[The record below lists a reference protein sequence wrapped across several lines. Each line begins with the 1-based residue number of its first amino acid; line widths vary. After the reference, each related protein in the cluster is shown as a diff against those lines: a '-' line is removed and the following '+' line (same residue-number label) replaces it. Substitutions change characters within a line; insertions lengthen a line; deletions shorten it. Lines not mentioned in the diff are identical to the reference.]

1 MARVELRNYRRAQS
15 PLHTLFRL
23 FRYFRHCRVLL
34 ICAVASILAYVACTI
49 GASYCMRPLTNLLK
63 ESGITPNETYAKYL
77 SLLAGLGTLYFLS
90 AVTNYLLNRLMLETS
105 TVIMRELRAELFAR
119 MQKLP
124 ISYFDANTNGSLMSY
139 YTNDIEATN
148 ELLQHSITQM
158 LISVTS
164 LTGTIA
170 MMLVL
175 SMRLFAIMVV
185 LGAIVLLVVRI
196 TTKISSHSYRAQQ
209 KNAAAV
215 NGYIEEMIAGQRDIK
230 VFTHEKQVMADF
242 EPINDALYS
251 ASTTA
256 TTATSVVGP
265 ILNNLSHMFY
275 AITCAVGTLWLTGE
289 GTGGI
294 LITFL
299 QYIRT
304 FADRVSQIADQFNS
318 IMLALAGAAHITIV
332 SRPGPNNLG
341 PSLLEILQPRTSVD
355 AETNDWVGTYKIPA
369 GTDIVVNATSVGLY
383 PNVDAIPNFDL
394 DSLTR
399 DMFVQDVIPN
409 PTETALIKE
418 LRRRG
423 IRCETGAGMLINQA
437 ALNIEMWTGRK
448 PDKTVMYRALE
459 EALA

>member
-164 LTGTIA
+164 LTA
-170 MMLVL
+170 
-175 SMRLFAIMVV
+175 
-185 LGAIVLLVVRI
+185 
-196 TTKISSHSYRAQQ
+196 
-209 KNAAAV
+209 
-215 NGYIEEMIAGQRDIK
+215 
-230 VFTHEKQVMADF
+230 
-242 EPINDALYS
+242 
-251 ASTTA
+251 
-256 TTATSVVGP
+256 
-265 ILNNLSHMFY
+265 
-275 AITCAVGTLWLTGE
+275 
-289 GTGGI
+289 
-294 LITFL
+294 
-299 QYIRT
+299 
-304 FADRVSQIADQFNS
+304 
-318 IMLALAGAAHITIV
+318 
-332 SRPGPNNLG
+332 
-341 PSLLEILQPRTSVD
+341 PSP
-355 AETNDWVGTYKIPA
+355 
-369 GTDIVVNATSVGLY
+369 
-383 PNVDAIPNFDL
+383 
-394 DSLTR
+394 
-399 DMFVQDVIPN
+399 
-409 PTETALIKE
+409 
-418 LRRRG
+418 
-423 IRCETGAGMLINQA
+423 
-437 ALNIEMWTGRK
+437 
-448 PDKTVMYRALE
+448 
-459 EALA
+459 

>member
-1 MARVELRNYRRAQS
+1 M
-15 PLHTLFRL
+15 
-23 FRYFRHCRVLL
+23 
-34 ICAVASILAYVACTI
+34 
-49 GASYCMRPLTNLLK
+49 
-63 ESGITPNETYAKYL
+63 
-77 SLLAGLGTLYFLS
+77 AGLGTLYFLS

-230 VFTHEKQVMADF
+230 VFTHEKQVMAEIIREKLLWNLEKEIPHGTAVEITKFSERDSGIIDIDATIYCEKASHKGIIIGKNGAMLKKISSMARADCEKFMGTKVFLTTWVKVKENWRDSDF
-242 EPINDALYS
+242 LVRNFGYS
-251 ASTTA
+251 
-256 TTATSVVGP
+256 
-265 ILNNLSHMFY
+265 
-275 AITCAVGTLWLTGE
+275 E
-289 GTGGI
+289 
-294 LITFL
+294 
-299 QYIRT
+299 
-304 FADRVSQIADQFNS
+304 
-318 IMLALAGAAHITIV
+318 
-332 SRPGPNNLG
+332 
-341 PSLLEILQPRTSVD
+341 
-355 AETNDWVGTYKIPA
+355 
-369 GTDIVVNATSVGLY
+369 
-383 PNVDAIPNFDL
+383 
-394 DSLTR
+394 
-399 DMFVQDVIPN
+399 
-409 PTETALIKE
+409 
-418 LRRRG
+418 
-423 IRCETGAGMLINQA
+423 
-437 ALNIEMWTGRK
+437 
-448 PDKTVMYRALE
+448 
-459 EALA
+459 